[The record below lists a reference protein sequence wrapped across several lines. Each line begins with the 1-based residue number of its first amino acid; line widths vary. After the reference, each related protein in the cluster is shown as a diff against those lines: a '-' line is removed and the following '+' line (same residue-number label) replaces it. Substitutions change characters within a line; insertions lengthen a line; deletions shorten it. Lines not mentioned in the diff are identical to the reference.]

1 MKSGTTIQPIQ
12 LVAVVKMMES
22 FALTRR
28 KIMWKKFFF
37 EIFSPKTVWSNNVH
51 MDGDSRDGFH

>member
-1 MKSGTTIQPIQ
+1 
-12 LVAVVKMMES
+12 
-22 FALTRR
+22 
-28 KIMWKKFFF
+28 MWKKFFF